1 MAGIA
6 IVGSINTDIS
16 IHIKKMAKL
25 GETVRGE
32 NYRVSCG
39 GKGANQ
45 AIAAAHF
52 SKNVSMIGLA
62 GNDDYA
68 DLCISTL
75 TRNNVNCEGVGK
87 AEINTGVAMIT
98 VAGGDNMIILNDGA
112 NALVNIDYIKENQH
126 LIENAQYV
134 IFQFEIPL
142 KTVFEAI
149 KYVKSLGKK
158 VVLNPAPIYEIPDD
172 IYENIDIFILNEHEA
187 SSVLGYEVNSQN
199 ATEAVKNICAKGA
212 EQVVITLGSYGCV
225 YNNGSDI
232 ISKEA
237 LKVNAIDTT
246 AAGDTFIGA
255 FCSCLLNKKSV
266 NEAVEFATFASAI
279 TVSREGAADSIPFLE
294 EVEAYMEKQRAA
306 EREIKE

>member
-6 IVGSINTDIS
+6 VVGSINADIS
-16 IHIKKMAKL
+16 IQVGKMPKL

-62 GNDDYA
+62 GNDAYA
-68 DLCISTL
+68 DLCISNL
-75 TRNNVNCEGVGK
+75 KNNGVDCKGIGV
-87 AEINTGVAMIT
+87 AQTNTGIAMIT
-98 VAGGDNMIILNDGA
+98 VAGGDNMIILDDGA
-112 NALVNIDYIKENQH
+112 NAYVDIDYIKENKY
-126 LIENAQYV
+126 LIENAEYI

-187 SSVLGYEVNSQN
+187 SSVLGYEVNAQN
-199 ATEAVKNICAKGA
+199 AKEAVKNICGKGSR
-212 EQVVITLGSYGCV
+212 QVIITLGSDGCV

-232 ISKEA
+232 ITREA
-237 LKVNAIDTT
+237 LKVNAVDTT

-255 FCSCLLNKKSV
+255 FCACLLNGKTID
-266 NEAVEFATFASAI
+266 EAVEFATFASAI
-279 TVSREGAADSIPFLE
+279 TVSRPGAADSIPFLD
-294 EVEAYMEKQRAA
+294 EVEAYTRKHRG
-306 EREIKE
+306 

>member
-6 IVGSINTDIS
+6 VVGSINTDIS
-16 IHIKKMAKL
+16 IQVGKMPKL

-62 GNDDYA
+62 GNDAYA
-68 DLCISTL
+68 DLCISNL
-75 TRNNVNCEGVGK
+75 KNNGVDCRGVGV
-87 AEINTGVAMIT
+87 EQTNTGVAMIT

-112 NALVNIDYIKENQH
+112 NALVDIDYIKENEH
-126 LIENAQYV
+126 LIDNAEYV
-134 IFQFEIPL
+134 IFQLEIPL
-142 KTVFEAI
+142 VTVFEAI
-149 KYVKSLGKK
+149 RYVKSLGKK

-187 SSVLGYEVNSQN
+187 SSVLGYEVNVRN
-199 ATEAVKNICAKGA
+199 ATEAVKGICFKGA
-212 EQVVITLGSYGCV
+212 KQVVITLGSDGCV

-232 ISKEA
+232 SSREA

-255 FCSCLLNKKSV
+255 FCACLLNEKSLD
-266 NEAVEFATFASAI
+266 EAVEFATFASAI
-279 TVSREGAADSIPFLE
+279 TVSRAGAADSIPFLE
-294 EVEAYMEKQRAA
+294 EVESYMRNH
-306 EREIKE
+306 RD

>member
-6 IVGSINTDIS
+6 VVGSINTDIS
-16 IHIKKMAKL
+16 IQVGKMPKL

-52 SKNVSMIGLA
+52 SKDVSMIGLA
-62 GNDDYA
+62 GNDAYA
-68 DLCISTL
+68 DLCISNL
-75 TRNNVNCEGVGK
+75 KNNGVDCKGIG
-87 AEINTGVAMIT
+87 AAQTNTGIAMIT

-112 NALVNIDYIKENQH
+112 NALVDIDYINENKY
-126 LIENAQYV
+126 LIENAEYV

-187 SSVLGYEVNSQN
+187 SSVLGYEISAQN
-199 ATEAVKNICAKGA
+199 AKEAVKNICAKGA
-212 EQVVITLGSYGCV
+212 GQVVITLGSDGCV

-232 ISKEA
+232 IAMEA
-237 LKVNAIDTT
+237 LKVNAVDTT

-255 FCSCLLNKKSV
+255 FCACLLNEKTID
-266 NEAVEFATFASAI
+266 EAVEFATFASAI
-279 TVSREGAADSIPFLE
+279 TVSRPGAADSIPFLE
-294 EVEAYMEKQRAA
+294 EVEAYIRKHRG
-306 EREIKE
+306 